1 MQISRPHNRLRTPL
15 PKIGIRP
22 TIDGRLGGVREGLE
36 LQTMNLARATADL
49 IRQNLKHACGLE
61 VEVVLSD
68 STIGGVSEAA
78 QCAAKF
84 EREGVGVS
92 LTVTP
97 CWCYGSETMDMNP
110 VTPKAVWGFNGTE
123 RPGAVYLAAALSA
136 HAQKG
141 LPAFGI
147 YGEQVQDLDDT
158 STPADVREKILTFC
172 RAGLAA
178 ATLRGTSYLAI
189 GGTSM
194 GIAGSQVSPEFF
206 EEYLGMR
213 VESVDMS
220 EFSRR
225 IERQIYDRDEFEI
238 ALSWVKTNC
247 VEGADPN
254 EPSKQRTREQKD
266 ADWEF
271 CVKMALVGR
280 DLMIGNPKLREMGFG
295 EESEGHNALAAGFQ
309 GQRQWTD
316 FRPNG
321 DFLEAILTSSFDW
334 NGIRQ
339 PFMLAT
345 ENDALNGVGMLFGHL
360 LTQGEAALFADLR
373 TYWSA
378 EAVQR
383 VTGHK
388 LEGAAAG
395 GLLHLIN
402 SGPAALD
409 WTGEALVQGN
419 PSNSDNIWERG
430 DEAAM
435 EMLKALKSIEPARGL
450 KPWHELTPEDAQNC
464 LNATKWCT
472 SDLGYFPA
480 GGWSTDFAT
489 RGDLPM
495 TMFRLNLV
503 KGLGPTLQIAEG
515 HSVALPPDVHETL
528 DARTNPT
535 WPTTWFA
542 PTLTGAG
549 QFASAYEV
557 MNSWGANHCVASY
570 GHIGGDLIA
579 LAAMLRI
586 PVEMHNVPPERIF
599 RPASWNRFGGAQDT
613 GADYRACAA
622 YGPLF
627 G

>member
-1 MQISRPHNRLRTPL
+1 MQINPPHNRLRTPL

-22 TIDGRLGGVREGLE
+22 TIDGRLGGVRESLE
-36 LQTMNLARATADL
+36 LQTMNMARATADL
-49 IRQNLKHACGLE
+49 IRANLKHACGLE
-61 VEVVLSD
+61 VEVVIAD

-110 VTPKAVWGFNGTE
+110 VAPKAVWGFNGTE
-123 RPGAVYLAAALSA
+123 RPGAVYLAAALA
-136 HAQKG
+136 GHAQKG

-147 YGEQVQDLDDT
+147 YGEDVQDSDD
-158 STPADVREKILTFC
+158 SSIPDDVATKILTFC
-172 RAGLAA
+172 RAGLAM
-178 ATLRGTSYLAI
+178 ATMRGTSYLAM

-194 GIAGSQVSPEFF
+194 GIAGSQVSSEFF
-206 EEYLGMR
+206 EHYLGMR
-213 VESVDMS
+213 SESVDMT
-220 EFSRR
+220 EFLRR
-225 IERQIYDRDEFEI
+225 IEGEIYDRDEYET
-238 ALSWVKTNC
+238 ALSWVKANC
-247 VEGADPN
+247 PEGADVN
-254 EPSKQRTREQKD
+254 ESSKQRSRAQKD

-271 CVKMALVGR
+271 CVKMALIGR
-280 DLMIGNPKLREMGFG
+280 DLMIGNPKLKEMGFG
-295 EESEGHNALAAGFQ
+295 EEAEGHNALAAGFQ

-316 FRPNG
+316 HRPNG
-321 DFLEAILTSSFDW
+321 DFLEAILSSSFDW

-345 ENDALNGVGMLFGHL
+345 ENDALNGAGMLFGHL

-378 EAVQR
+378 DAVKR

-388 LEGAAAG
+388 LEGAASG

-409 WTGEALVQGN
+409 WTGEAMVEG
-419 PSNSDNIWERG
+419 
-430 DEAAM
+430 
-435 EMLKALKSIEPARGL
+435 KHGL
-450 KPWHELTPEDAQNC
+450 KPWYELAPEEAQKC
-464 LNATKWCT
+464 LDATKWCT

-480 GGWSTDFAT
+480 GGYSTDFTT
-489 RGDLPM
+489 RGDLPV
-495 TMFRLNLV
+495 TMYRLNLV
-503 KGLGPTLQIAEG
+503 KGLGPVLQIAEG
-515 HSVALPPDVHETL
+515 YSVELPDDVHDKL
-528 DARTNPT
+528 DARTSPT

-542 PTLTGAG
+542 PILTGHG
-549 QFASAYEV
+549 QFKSAYDV

-570 GHIGGDLIA
+570 GHIGGDLLS
-579 LAAMLRI
+579 LASLLRI
-586 PVEMHNVPPERIF
+586 PVEMHNVPDERVF
-599 RPASWNRFGGAQDT
+599 RPAAWNRFGGAHDS
-613 GADYRACAA
+613 GADYRACAT
-622 YGPLF
+622 YGPVY